1 MTRGL
6 SRARRAL
13 ESLRV
18 GRTGMGAGPKIAAG
32 CGYFTESRP

>member
-13 ESLRV
+13 ALLRV
-18 GRTGMGAGPKIAAG
+18 GRTGMDAGPQTAAAYS
-32 CGYFTESRP
+32 YFTETRP

>member
-6 SRARRAL
+6 SRARRAP

-18 GRTGMGAGPKIAAG
+18 GRTGMGAGPRTAD
-32 CGYFTESRP
+32 GYGHFTESRP